1 MRKYSRPAH
10 VNIRSDLWIPWSH
23 SAPSLPIGITYG
35 QLPVGLRV
43 FAEFRK
49 PKELICPENGEAA
62 HVTVDTTYAAM
73 TSAVGIAAWTDVLG
87 GPNAVRAT
95 EVA

>member
-1 MRKYSRPAH
+1 MDTVVALGA
-10 VNIRSDLWIPWSH
+10 I
-23 SAPSLPIGITYG
+23 AAIGITYG

-49 PKELICPENGEAA
+49 SKELICPENGEAA

-73 TSAVGIAAWTDVLG
+73 TSAVGMNRRGLDGCSRWPERGACNRSCLSQLAH
-87 GPNAVRAT
+87 
-95 EVA
+95 